1 MPGALEAVAVRVAL
15 ERARD
20 RRMDRRDEGRLRRQ
34 EAKGLSRVSYIAWS
48 GLGSGLNDQSQ
59 KMTVA
64 ERAMAEQK
72 AIGQRAK
79 RVATLGT
86 SLRRP
91 ALIPLRVGRYERSV
105 EV

>member
-48 GLGSGLNDQSQ
+48 GLGSGLTDQSQ

-64 ERAMAEQK
+64 ARAVAEKK
-72 AIGQRAK
+72 AIGQRSW
-79 RVATLGT
+79 RVAPLRQ

-91 ALIPLRVGRYERSV
+91 HMMPIRLRLL
-105 EV
+105 